1 VTRLTF
7 VEPPLGLEPL
17 TDFTLEQL
25 EGPGGLFALQSVGDP
40 DRRMFLLD
48 PAMYVPNY
56 HPELSDAQAATLSLS
71 TPEEAALF
79 VIANHREGTTTVNLL
94 APIVVNKT
102 TNMCAQF
109 ILEGQDWPIQAP
121 LAAP

>member
-7 VEPPLGLEPL
+7 VEPPLGLAPL

-25 EGPGGLFALQSVGDP
+25 EGPDGLFALQSVDDP
-40 DRRMFLLD
+40 ARRMFLLD
-48 PAMYVPNY
+48 PAVYVSNY
-56 HPELSDAQAATLSLS
+56 HPELSDAQAAALDLT

-121 LAAP
+121 LSAP

>member
-1 VTRLTF
+1 MTRLTF

-17 TDFTLEQL
+17 TDFTLEQI
-25 EGPGGLFALQSVGDP
+25 EGPDGLFALQSVDDP
-40 DRRMFLLD
+40 ARRMFLLN
-48 PAMYVPNY
+48 PAVYVPNY
-56 HPELSDAQAATLSLS
+56 HPELSDAQAAALNLS
-71 TPEEAALF
+71 TPDEAALF

-94 APIVVNKT
+94 APIVVNQT

-109 ILEGQDWPIQAP
+109 ILDGQDWPIQAP

>member
-17 TDFTLEQL
+17 TDFTLEQI
-25 EGPGGLFALQSVGDP
+25 EGPDGLFALQSVDDP
-40 DRRMFLLD
+40 ARRMFLLN
-48 PAMYVPNY
+48 PAVYVPNY
-56 HPELSDAQAATLSLS
+56 HPELSDAQAAALNLS
-71 TPEEAALF
+71 TPDEAALF

-94 APIVVNKT
+94 APIVVNQT

-109 ILEGQDWPIQAP
+109 ILDGQDWPIQAP
-121 LAAP
+121 LDAP

>member
-1 VTRLTF
+1 VTRLSF

-25 EGPGGLFALQSVGDP
+25 EGPDGLFALQSVDDP
-40 DRRMFLLD
+40 ARRMFLLD
-48 PAMYVPNY
+48 PAVYVPNY
-56 HPELSDAQAATLSLS
+56 HPELSDAQAAALDLT
-71 TPEEAALF
+71 TPDEAALF

-94 APIVVNKT
+94 APLVVNQT

-121 LAAP
+121 LDVP

>member
-1 VTRLTF
+1 VTRLSF
-7 VEPPLGLEPL
+7 VEPPLGLAPL

-25 EGPGGLFALQSVGDP
+25 EGPDGLFALQSVDDP
-40 DRRMFLLD
+40 ARRMFLLD
-48 PAMYVPNY
+48 PAVYVPIY
-56 HPELSDAQAATLSLS
+56 QPELSDAQAAALNLT

-121 LAAP
+121 LSAP

>member
-25 EGPGGLFALQSVGDP
+25 EGPDGLFALQSVDDP
-40 DRRMFLLD
+40 ARRMFLLN
-48 PAMYVPNY
+48 PAVYVPSY
-56 HPELSDAQAATLSLS
+56 HPELSDAQAAALNLT
-71 TPEEAALF
+71 TPEAGALF

-94 APIVVNKT
+94 APIVVNKA